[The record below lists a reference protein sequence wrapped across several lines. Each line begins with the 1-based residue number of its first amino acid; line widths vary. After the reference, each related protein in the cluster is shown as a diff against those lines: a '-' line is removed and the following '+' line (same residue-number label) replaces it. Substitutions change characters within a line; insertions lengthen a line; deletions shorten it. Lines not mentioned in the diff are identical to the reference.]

1 MQPKHTGT
9 DNPQR
14 TGGILRHD
22 WPLWLLILLTW
33 TFNALIYPRLPA
45 KLPTHWNVAGQIDQ
59 YTAKPTA
66 MLIFSLS
73 PALVYALMRLL
84 PRLDPR
90 RENYA
95 YFQGF
100 YNLLVYLLCTFLLLI
115 NYVVILHGLGYRIPV
130 SLIVPVAVSGLMII
144 TGNSLTRVRPN
155 YFVGIRTPWTLADP
169 VVWQRTHRVG
179 GRLMVA
185 GGIAGLLGSFAGR
198 YAFAIFLVAILG
210 STFCTIAYSYYLYAR
225 KNAAKQ

>member
-14 TGGILRHD
+14 TGGSLRHD
-22 WPLWLLILLTW
+22 WPLWLLILITW

-45 KLPTHWNVAGQIDQ
+45 KLPTHWNVAGQVDQ
-59 YTAKPTA
+59 YTAKLA
-66 MLIFSLS
+66 ALLVFSLL
-73 PALVYALMRLL
+73 PALIYALMRFL

-90 RENYA
+90 RENYV

-100 YNLLVYLLCTFLLLI
+100 YNLLVYLLCTFLVIL
-115 NYVVILHGLGYRIPV
+115 NYVVVLYALGYRVPV
-130 SLIVPVAVSGLMII
+130 STIVPVAVSGLFIL

-169 VVWQRTHRVG
+169 TVWQRTHRVG

-198 YAFAIFLVAILG
+198 YAFAIFLTAVLG
-210 STFCTIAYSYYLYAR
+210 STVITIAYSYYLYT
-225 KNAAKQ
+225 KKSTLS